1 MSQAENS
8 TATTT
13 GAPATS
19 PAAPSPRISFQS
31 AGAVRR
37 PHPTPLAVPAVQ
49 AAHITLISALASLKP
64 HRIIG
69 SYAADHFDILER
81 AEHLEKV
88 LAAVTV
94 YTKAI
99 VADTAYLAPIG
110 YIADETGF
118 LKDAASDIVGALKN
132 AVDKMIDDAA
142 QAAE

>member
-1 MSQAENS
+1 MSQANP
-8 TATTT
+8 ANTTT
-13 GAPATS
+13 CAPATT
-19 PAAPSPRISFQS
+19 PAAPSPQRI
-31 AGAVRR
+31 
-37 PHPTPLAVPAVQ
+37 PTPLAVQAVQ

-69 SYAADHFDILER
+69 SYAADRFDILER

-99 VADTAYLAPIG
+99 VTDTAYLAPIG
-110 YIADETGF
+110 YVADETGF

>member
-1 MSQAENS
+1 MAQADDR
-8 TATTT
+8 TTMT
-13 GAPATS
+13 GEPGGTL

-49 AAHITLISALASLKP
+49 AAHNALISALASLKP

-69 SYAADHFDILER
+69 SYAADRFDILER

-118 LKDAASDIVGALKN
+118 LADAASDIVGALKN

>member
-1 MSQAENS
+1 MAQADDR
-8 TATTT
+8 TTMT
-13 GAPATS
+13 GEPGGTL
-19 PAAPSPRISFQS
+19 PAAPSPRVHYAS

-37 PHPTPLAVPAVQ
+37 PRTTPLAVPAVQ
-49 AAHITLISALASLKP
+49 VAHIALIGALASLKP

-69 SYAADHFDILER
+69 SYAADRFDILER

-99 VADTAYLAPIG
+99 VADTAYLTPIG

-118 LKDAASDIVGALKN
+118 LADAASDIVGALKN
-132 AVDKMIDDAA
+132 AVDRMIDDAA

>member
-69 SYAADHFDILER
+69 SYAADRFDILER

-118 LKDAASDIVGALKN
+118 LADAASDIVGALKN

>member
-1 MSQAENS
+1 MAQATNS
-8 TATTT
+8 PTTNC
-13 GAPATS
+13 APGTR
-19 PAAPSPRISFQS
+19 PAAPS
-31 AGAVRR
+31 
-37 PHPTPLAVPAVQ
+37 LAVPAVQ

-69 SYAADHFDILER
+69 SYAADRFDILER

-110 YIADETGF
+110 YVADETGF

>member
-1 MSQAENS
+1 MAQADDR
-8 TATTT
+8 TTMT
-13 GAPATS
+13 GEPGGTL

-37 PHPTPLAVPAVQ
+37 PHPTPLAVAAVQ
-49 AAHITLISALASLKP
+49 AAHIALIGALASLKP

-69 SYAADHFDILER
+69 SYAADRFDILER

-118 LKDAASDIVGALKN
+118 LADAASDIVGALKN

>member
-1 MSQAENS
+1 MAQADDR
-8 TATTT
+8 TTM
-13 GAPATS
+13 TS
-19 PAAPSPRISFQS
+19 EPGGTLPAAPSPRISFQS
-31 AGAVRR
+31 AGAVRQPR
-37 PHPTPLAVPAVQ
+37 PTPLAVPAVQ

-69 SYAADHFDILER
+69 SYAADRFDILER

-99 VADTAYLAPIG
+99 VADTAYLTPIG

-118 LKDAASDIVGALKN
+118 LADAASDIVGALKN

>member
-1 MSQAENS
+1 MAQADDR
-8 TATTT
+8 TTMT
-13 GAPATS
+13 GEPGGTL

-31 AGAVRR
+31 AGAVRQPR
-37 PHPTPLAVPAVQ
+37 PTPLAVPAVQ
-49 AAHITLISALASLKP
+49 AAHIALIGALASLKP

-69 SYAADHFDILER
+69 SYAADRFDILER

-99 VADTAYLAPIG
+99 VADTAYLTPIG

-118 LKDAASDIVGALKN
+118 LADAASDIVGALKN